1 MDFLIIFGFLA
12 TAIGLIKA
20 MPQLI
25 SLIRAKK
32 VRGVSL
38 DTALTTAV
46 VSFGWAAYGFV
57 SDQYSV
63 GIASGLSGVVF
74 VLVAIFALKYGRSIK
89 ELKMSP
95 IALLIIAGVGLI
107 WGEVGLGI
115 ILPISVF
122 VCNYPQIMVA
132 FKEHDLSGL
141 SLGTWLL
148 SVTEGIIWGSYA
160 MIQQDYP
167 IIAFGL
173 LQLIS
178 GSIIVTLK
186 LKKSKNQYLPELTP
200 LA

>member
-63 GIASGLSGVVF
+63 GIASGLSGIVF

-107 WGEVGLGI
+107 WGGVGLGI
-115 ILPISVF
+115 ILPISVL

>member
-63 GIASGLSGVVF
+63 GIASGLSAVVF
-74 VLVAIFALKYGRSIK
+74 VLVAVFALKYGRSIK

-95 IALLIIAGVGLI
+95 IALLIIAGVGVI

-115 ILPISVF
+115 VLPISVL

-186 LKKSKNQYLPELTP
+186 LKKSKNQYLPGLTP